1 MRKYFLEKKNET
13 VEFRSVNIHLGDV
26 TPRISFNFIVTMP
39 NNDSDIVPRS
49 EVEEAIRISRGRIN
63 EIFQLDDQTLEF
75 IGIAPTL
82 EPPYTP
88 PVTVWLI
95 LFGIVM
101 GIVIVAM
108 IVLIINGQRNQRK
121 KRKATENELSQTTIA
136 NRHDNSGTKNDDSG
150 GQDNLYYLQDD
161 ECSSAF

>member
-1 MRKYFLEKKNET
+1 M
-13 VEFRSVNIHLGDV
+13 
-26 TPRISFNFIVTMP
+26 
-39 NNDSDIVPRS
+39 
-49 EVEEAIRISRGRIN
+49 SRGRIN

-101 GIVIVAM
+101 GIAIVGT
-108 IVLIINGQRNQRK
+108 IILIIKGQRSRRK
-121 KRKATENELSQTTIA
+121 
-136 NRHDNSGTKNDDSG
+136 
-150 GQDNLYYLQDD
+150 
-161 ECSSAF
+161 